1 MIDDEPDFGMTIAGD
16 RDFDELRAAS
26 DHERM
31 ALVELVNRVL
41 DKGVVVT
48 GEVTISIAGVD
59 LLFVGLQLIL
69 SSVDTLVRDERIR
82 AHKLAPPSRGQ
93 P

>member
-1 MIDDEPDFGMTIAGD
+1 MSGDEFQPELTVAGD
-16 RDFDELRAAS
+16 RDFEEFRAQS
-26 DHERM
+26 NQERM

-48 GEVTISIAGVD
+48 GEVTISIGGVD
-59 LLFVGLQLIL
+59 LLFLGLQLVL
-69 SSVDTLVRDERIR
+69 SSVDTLVRNERVR
-82 AHKLAPPSRGQ
+82 DHKLAPPER

>member
-1 MIDDEPDFGMTIAGD
+1 MIDEPDFGMTVAGD
-16 RDFDELRAAS
+16 RDIEEFRAAS
-26 DHERM
+26 NHERM

-48 GEVTISIAGVD
+48 GEVTISIGGVD
-59 LLFVGLQLIL
+59 LLFLGLQVIL
-69 SSVDTLVRDERIR
+69 SSVESLSRTEHVRD
-82 AHKLAPPSRGQ
+82 HKLRPPTRR